1 MTPELKKRAKL
12 FKSKHLPLTKSLVL
26 VGHMGCGKS
35 TVGRRLAQVL
45 GMRFVDADQ
54 AIEESAGQ
62 TIADMFAIHGESYFR
77 DGERRVIK
85 RLLEDG
91 PIVLATGGGAM
102 MNEETQRNIKNA
114 AYAIWLKPTLE
125 QLLARTTGRSHRP
138 LLNTGDPKAVFRRL
152 FRERDPVYKTADI
165 VVRSGKDGP
174 DVATAIT
181 LKRLSA
187 FLEAQT
193 QDASRQADPGT
204 PADHGTPADMTPE
217 PKKEARS

>member
-45 GMRFVDADQ
+45 GMPFVDADQ

-91 PIVLATGGGAM
+91 PLVLATGGGAM
-102 MNEETQRNIKNA
+102 MNEETQRNIKKA
-114 AYAIWLKPTLE
+114 AYSIWLKPTLD

-174 DVATAIT
+174 DVAAAIA

-204 PADHGTPADMTPE
+204 PADMTPE
-217 PKKEARS
+217 PEKEARS

>member
-12 FKSKHLPLTKSLVL
+12 FKSQHLPLTKSLVL

-45 GMRFVDADQ
+45 ELPFVDADH

-62 TIADMFAIHGESYFR
+62 SISDMFATHGEAYFR

-102 MNEETQRNIKNA
+102 MNEETRQRIKER
-114 AYAIWLKPTLE
+114 AYSIWLKPTLE

-152 FRERDPVYKTADI
+152 FRERDPVYKTADV

-174 DVATAIT
+174 DVATAMT
-181 LKRLSA
+181 LRRLA
-187 FLEAQT
+187 AYLEAHT
-193 QDASRQADPGT
+193 VGVPAASAPAPEKEPDA
-204 PADHGTPADMTPE
+204 
-217 PKKEARS
+217 

>member
-62 TIADMFAIHGESYFR
+62 TIADMF

-217 PKKEARS
+217 PEKEARS